1 MRKGAGSMHVGY
13 LLVEFVLQCV
23 AVCCSILQCVAVCC
37 SVSHLLD
44 EFALHLKHMLL
55 LLLLLCKFRVIQGVA
70 GSSCCLRST
79 CSGISMSICR
89 LFCGC
94 RCRFQL
100 IILQLKGG
108 VGGFETSTLAMKC
121 VTLLFDFAQRLCFEI
136 EGRVLLL

>member
-1 MRKGAGSMHVGY
+1 
-13 LLVEFVLQCV
+13 
-23 AVCCSILQCVAVCC
+23 
-37 SVSHLLD
+37 VSHLLD
-44 EFALHLKHMLL
+44 EVALQRLKHMLLLLL

-70 GSSCCLRST
+70 GSSRCLCST
-79 CSGISMSICR
+79 CSGSSMSICR
-89 LFCGC
+89 LFRGC